1 MRSAKWCNMCRL
13 RFWKRSWWSGQ
24 NQNRCLR
31 LLRLRLLQGSR
42 KQRGGGSCVI
52 LWAQVENAF
61 VRKERNQADFV
72 WKNGWILHNIMTGE
86 RCFWHHSV
94 SLLVGIPS
102 PDIAESQEAG
112 DQNDL
117 KEASENWKLEIIKN
131 LATWKLK
138 TRKSKDRE
146 TEPLT
151 CFKGSQMLKNPS
163 AHMFSLRLNFCCFWV
178 FSQPENDGKP
188 TRKAVLR
195 FSDPWWRWKR
205 PLCNGRRN

>member
-1 MRSAKWCNMCRL
+1 MQSLRVNFGDHLQTVITLHEFHHGAKRP
-13 RFWKRSWWSGQ
+13 RKRQLHSCQFGGTACETYSTVW
-24 NQNRCLR
+24 NQPATPWHQSEMALART
-31 LLRLRLLQGSR
+31 
-42 KQRGGGSCVI
+42 
-52 LWAQVENAF
+52 
-61 VRKERNQADFV
+61 KEYFYR
-72 WKNGWILHNIMTGE
+72 T
-86 RCFWHHSV
+86 
-94 SLLVGIPS
+94 S
-102 PDIAESQEAG
+102 PGKLSQIYKKWMYIVESQEAG

-178 FSQPENDGKP
+178 FSQPDNDGKP